1 MSDSTK
7 DNNELPQS
15 PHMFGTFMGV
25 FTPSLLTILGV
36 IMYLRFGWMVGNVG
50 LFKALLIVT
59 VSTSITFITSLS
71 VSAVASNMQVGV
83 GGEYFLI
90 SRSLGL
96 EMGGAIGVPLY
107 LARAASVTLY
117 AFGLAESLSF
127 VWPDVPVQPVAAA
140 IIVII
145 TLIAAKSAAL
155 TLKIQI
161 PLMIAVFLSIVVMGA
176 GVLKNP
182 NPAVLSGIEENA
194 AGFWVVLAIFFPA
207 VTGFTA
213 GVGLSGDLKDPSRSI
228 PLGSVGA
235 VICGYIVYMGV
246 SVLLAFAA
254 PAGVLVENKLIWK
267 DAAIVP
273 FLIFPGMWGAIL
285 SSAIGSILAGPRVLQ
300 ALSADRI
307 APRVMGIVSA
317 KSGEPMVSIYLTGGV
332 SLLAVLIGD
341 LNSIAP
347 VVTIFF
353 LTFYASINLVA
364 GLESLIGDPSFR
376 PRIRVPWYVAFAAA
390 GGSIA
395 VMFLISKVACI
406 VAVVVES
413 GIWMWL
419 RRRSLTAAFG
429 DLRRG
434 LLYTF
439 IKRSLEK
446 LKMLPPKPRDW
457 RPMILL
463 FSGDVKKRLKLVRF
477 ADWLNQKRGIVTVCQ
492 VKEGNLEELD
502 ENLDK
507 IAEKNDKFLLA
518 EGLRTFSEVYVAPS
532 FAEGVEMTV
541 QANGMAGLTS
551 NTVMFGWSNK
561 RERLMSFFRIM
572 RRIGRLGKSTI
583 ICKIAP
589 GNPFAKSKQVDIWWG
604 GRENNG
610 DMMLLLAHL
619 LSLNREWQGTKINVN
634 SVVINKEE
642 IGATRESLTRMITE
656 IRIKAQ
662 SKVFFLESGQSML
675 ELIKRESKS
684 AAVVFMGL
692 AEPKAGEEESY
703 AERMYNLVKALPT
716 VILVKNSSYFA
727 GKLV

>member
-1 MSDSTK
+1 MTDSTK

-15 PHMFGTFMGV
+15 PHKFGTFMGV
-25 FTPSLLTILGV
+25 FTPSVLTILGV

-50 LFKALLIVT
+50 LFKALFIVT
-59 VSTSITFITSLS
+59 LSTSITFITSLS
-71 VSAVASNMQVGV
+71 VSAVATNMQVGV

-117 AFGLAESLSF
+117 SFGLAESIGF

-145 TLIAAKSAAL
+145 TLVAAKSAAL

-161 PLMIAVFLSIVVMGA
+161 PLMIAVFLSIVVMA
-176 GVLKNP
+176 IGVFKNP
-182 NPAVLSGIEENA
+182 NPPVLSGLAENPE
-194 AGFWVVLAIFFPA
+194 GFWIVLAIFFPA

-213 GVGLSGDLKDPSRSI
+213 GVGLSGDLKDPSKSI
-228 PLGSVGA
+228 PLGSVAA

-254 PAGVLVENKLIWK
+254 PAETLATNKLLWK
-267 DAAIVP
+267 DIAIVP

-300 ALSADRI
+300 ALAADRI
-307 APRVMGIVSA
+307 APRIFGKVSG
-317 KSGEPMVSIYLTGGV
+317 KSGEPMISIYLTGGV

-376 PRIRVPWYVAFAAA
+376 PRVRVPWYLAFTAA
-390 GGSIA
+390 GGSIV

-406 VAVVVES
+406 LAIAVELS
-413 GIWMWL
+413 IWAWL

-429 DLRRG
+429 YLRRG
-434 LLYTF
+434 FLTAL

-446 LKMLPPKPRDW
+446 LKMLPPKARDW

-463 FSGDVKKRLKLVRF
+463 FSGDVRKRLKLVRF
-477 ADWLNQKRGIVTVCQ
+477 AEWLSQRRGIVTVCQ
-492 VKEGNLEELD
+492 VKEGNLEDLD
-502 ENLDK
+502 EDLDK
-507 IAEKNDKFLLA
+507 IAGENDEFLLSK
-518 EGLRTFSEVYVAPS
+518 GLRTFSEVYVAPS
-532 FAEGVEMTV
+532 FEEGVEMTV

-561 RERLMSFFRIM
+561 KERLMSFFRIM
-572 RRIGRLGKSTI
+572 RRIGRLGKSMI

-589 GNPFAKSKQVDIWWG
+589 GYTFGRTKQIDIWWG

-619 LSLNREWQGTKINVN
+619 LSLNREWEGKKINVN
-634 SVVINKEE
+634 SVGINKEE
-642 IGATRESLTRMITE
+642 IERTTESLTRMIKE
-656 IRIKAQ
+656 IRINAQ
-662 SKVFFLESGQSML
+662 SKVFLLESGQSML
-675 ELIKRESKS
+675 ELIKKESHS
-684 AAVVFMGL
+684 SAVVFLGL

-703 AERMYNLVKALPT
+703 AERMYNLVKDLPT
-716 VILVKNSSYFA
+716 VILVKNSSYFS
-727 GKLV
+727 GTLV